1 MKKQTYRLLGF
12 SFFTL
17 GTIGIFMPIMPTVP
31 LYLLAVIFLARASK
45 KDIVRLKKIPFI
57 GKSIFPYIK
66 RSVKY
71 LRRWN
76 TRPQSSSI

>member
-57 GKSIFPYIK
+57 GKRIFPYIK

>member
-1 MKKQTYRLLGF
+1 MKKQTYRFLGF
-12 SFFTL
+12 SFFVL

-57 GKSIFPYIK
+57 GKRIFPYIK

-76 TRPQSSSI
+76 TRPQSSYI

>member
-1 MKKQTYRLLGF
+1 MKKQAYRLLGF

-57 GKSIFPYIK
+57 GKRIFPYIK